1 MVVNLSGSSADL
13 PDGRKLLTTLGVA
26 KLTRAAFP
34 RPVSIVGVP
43 GSPAG
48 SALIS
53 DPFLQCAVVAT
64 NCSTLPQHLAN
75 MSGYLRLNPV
85 SPTGGHFEFVFTD
98 QLEFNT
104 DASTVPS
111 QITMKVGD
119 KTYSHSTPTDG
130 SAGFVPHDAQQQDAG
145 AQPGT
150 AVHLTNKPDGSENP
164 AEEDRMAKLLTFA
177 SDPYNGRGELLVM
190 LQAFGKPR
198 GSDGALATGGSGDR
212 EARG

>member
-48 SALIS
+48 SAFDLG
-53 DPFLQCAVVAT
+53 PLLQCAVVAT
-64 NCSTLPQHLAN
+64 NCSTQPQHLAN
-75 MSGYLRLNPV
+75 MSGYLRLNPR

-98 QLEFNT
+98 QLEFDT

-119 KTYSHSTPTDG
+119 KTYSHALPRTARPG
-130 SAGFVPHDAQQQDAG
+130 SF
-145 AQPGT
+145 
-150 AVHLTNKPDGSENP
+150 S
-164 AEEDRMAKLLTFA
+164 
-177 SDPYNGRGELLVM
+177 
-190 LQAFGKPR
+190 
-198 GSDGALATGGSGDR
+198 
-212 EARG
+212 